1 MNKQLPSHENEVQ
14 MAVAKAIRR
23 HLDANG
29 LTRKHLIRADLS
41 ESTVNKLFQ
50 GVFTDRT
57 LTKVDAI
64 LGTSFSS
71 RDDKAQESDHKAQ
84 RDLGAYTFEAASYLQ
99 GEYLCVRPS
108 FGNPAN
114 LSAYIIQIAW
124 DRAKTCLVF
133 EERSRADSKYVQ
145 SGVVYIPWGTP
156 FFNLVTVDVGNVR
169 TILLSLPDDDG
180 VARGIMTTVQNP
192 KGMVYIPT
200 AVPVFLRRLQG
211 DKKPE
216 LGVISPAAASY
227 VEHSRILAGILAD
240 DFARFVMLPGETSG
254 LELRDHKKR

>member
-1 MNKQLPSHENEVQ
+1 MSKQPPSGESEQ
-14 MAVAKAIRR
+14 RKAVATAIRR
-23 HLDANG
+23 HLDAHG
-29 LTRKHLIRADLS
+29 ITRKHLIRADLS

-64 LGTSFSS
+64 LGTSFLRPNDKDRPS
-71 RDDKAQESDHKAQ
+71 DDKAH

-114 LSAYIIQIAW
+114 LSAYIIHIAW

-133 EERSRADSKYVQ
+133 EERARADSKYVQ

-169 TILLSLPDDDG
+169 TILLCLPDDDG
-180 VARGIMTTVQNP
+180 IARGIMTTVQNP

-200 AVPVFLRRLQG
+200 AVPVFLRRLQA

-216 LGVISPAAASY
+216 LGVISPAASSY
-227 VEHSRILAGILAD
+227 VEHSKILLRIVAD
-240 DFARFVMLPGETSG
+240 DFARFLVPPADTGAVEI
-254 LELRDHKKR
+254 RPHNKR

>member
-1 MNKQLPSHENEVQ
+1 MSKQLPPGETEER

-23 HLDANG
+23 HLDAHG
-29 LTRKHLIRADLS
+29 ITRKHLIRADLS

-64 LGTSFSS
+64 LGTSFSG
-71 RDDKAQESDHKAQ
+71 RNDKDRASGEKAH

-99 GEYLCVRPS
+99 GDYLCVRPS

-114 LSAYIIQIAW
+114 LSAYIIHIAW

-133 EERSRADSKYVQ
+133 EERARADSKYVQ
-145 SGVVYIPWGTP
+145 SGIVYIPWGTP

-169 TILLSLPDDDG
+169 TVLLSLPDDDG
-180 VARGIMTTVQNP
+180 VARGLMTTVQNP
-192 KGMVYIPT
+192 KGMIYIPT
-200 AVPVFLRRLQG
+200 AVPVFLRRLNAE
-211 DKKPE
+211 KEPE
-216 LGVISPAAASY
+216 LGVISPAGASY
-227 VEHSRILAGILAD
+227 VEHAKMLARIVAD
-240 DFARFVMLPGETSG
+240 DFARFVMPPAETAG
-254 LELRDHKKR
+254 VEIRPHNKR